1 MGPMQGRF
9 SCGAIKEGAHNP
21 ANSAQGNLPRPIS
34 NSNVS
39 LTHWTFCCLGIYQ
52 IYLKITLH
60 ISSLAS
66 ALLVHLSSF
75 LAGLGKSL
83 VLATQTMPMLLRI
96 SGLSSFFAV

>member
-1 MGPMQGRF
+1 
-9 SCGAIKEGAHNP
+9 
-21 ANSAQGNLPRPIS
+21 
-34 NSNVS
+34 
-39 LTHWTFCCLGIYQ
+39 
-52 IYLKITLH
+52 LKITLH

-96 SGLSSFFAV
+96 SGLSSFFAE